1 MCPDINDWLKLL
13 SLHVKK
19 KESLS
24 PSWIQKLAELFYA
37 SESYVAARLA
47 FRSVGFFYVHVAQPS
62 SYDAERTPDQTPLY
76 QRNAPAGMTV
86 ITTLDRY
93 PVQFASEGQE

>member
-1 MCPDINDWLKLL
+1 MVWREIVYHLFYTYVHIFVFNKCARYKWLIKTTFT
-13 SLHVKK
+13 SCKK

-47 FRSVGFFYVHVAQPS
+47 FRSVGFFYVAQPS
-62 SYDAERTPDQTPLY
+62 SYDVERTSAY
-76 QRNAPAGMTV
+76 H
-86 ITTLDRY
+86 
-93 PVQFASEGQE
+93 

>member
-13 SLHVKK
+13 SLHVK

-47 FRSVGFFYVHVAQPS
+47 FRSVGFFYVAQPS
-62 SYDAERTPDQTPLY
+62 SYDVERTSAY
-76 QRNAPAGMTV
+76 H
-86 ITTLDRY
+86 
-93 PVQFASEGQE
+93 